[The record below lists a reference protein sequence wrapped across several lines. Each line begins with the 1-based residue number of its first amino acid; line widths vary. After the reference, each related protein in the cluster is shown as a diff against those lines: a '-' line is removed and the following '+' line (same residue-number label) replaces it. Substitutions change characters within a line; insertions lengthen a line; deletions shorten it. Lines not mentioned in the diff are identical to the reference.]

1 MFSHLL
7 LFHTD
12 SVHNFPLPFHYH
24 SFKLHRPISDFLM
37 AFIHINWKA
46 NKLNRARL
54 DCSRQ
59 ATFVAV
65 AVVHRR
71 GATPFFAPMVTMWGR
86 LLHLPVVDGSHY
98 LCCCNKRLTAAVEV
112 FFAAG
117 VAAGLS

>member
-7 LFHTD
+7 LFITLHT
-12 SVHNFPLPFHYH
+12 LPKLHYR
-24 SFKLHRPISDFLM
+24 SFKLHRPIYFRFLM

-71 GATPFFAPMVTMWGR
+71 GATPFFAPTVRMWGR

-98 LCCCNKRLTAAVEV
+98 LCCCNKRLTAAAAV

-117 VAAGLS
+117 VVVGLS